1 MATTLRDKLRSQ
13 QGANNTTTVAPQS
26 TGVNYSTKT
35 QSTSPA
41 LPSLG
46 EFYANTINKMKNDP
60 ANRATY
66 ELALNTVT
74 TDPTSP
80 YYNPYTQATINSTGK
95 TYSRRVE
102 DGYAQLNALYSEL
115 SYWVNRT
122 DKGYTDDEIIDK
134 INMNNY
140 DVLKKMDE
148 GRASGRP
155 YELNAPVPYAGK
167 DTMKGMLWSIR
178 NGGQTS
184 GDYAVD
190 SAMNYM
196 GRGNVSPE
204 SRYAH
209 MADATL
215 ETYAPYKAGRSVTTD
230 KYAYQFGA
238 TADFDD
244 SWLLAHD
251 YLKNTEEGSKIYYD
265 IYTANENTKKYEA
278 SVAAFNKF
286 AESQIKVGADPSQFL
301 NPDNLALQDWGKDI
315 LKLVEGQNSGKLVET
330 TRPLDFDWGD
340 VQRRAQEAFER
351 EESKVSAEKFE
362 EDVATALKADEP
374 VKKPDNF
381 FKNTA
386 KKTRDWVVG
395 LFADEATEEETVAL
409 KADDGSF
416 DDVKESVTHSV
427 ETSHATTDDMYDI
440 AVSDADKYAA
450 QNLLPSMN
458 RVREL
463 RETIKAIESY
473 QAYYDKWMPRFEA
486 DPLGSDIYNDPE
498 YINET
503 YDIQKAMEIY
513 DQYGGDVTALE
524 EELKEQMELQRDVM
538 NRYREAGL
546 YGVDKSGDTL
556 LPVISVIDQFSGFT
570 DESYE
575 TPSYQW
581 QDELA
586 SGKKTWDEV
595 STELTAASNQY
606 DSTVRNIDT
615 AIMIAEEA
623 GVSEEYL
630 EGLRATK
637 RAILKEKDAI
647 STAKL
652 RENAD
657 FSEKIAEFDKTV
669 KADGITL
676 GNHLKAYGSGVKWAF
691 GLSGTRDLRNL
702 ESFAAVPRETYIK
715 NRIIKGDGLL
725 AVSPEGT
732 ENDDLIAQLRQLTE
746 DERNTYKYLYMTEG
760 QEKATSYIDA
770 LIPALNARGYESA
783 KEKMSVE
790 GDGLVAGAGKNLLA
804 VVGNTLSIFDFVRN
818 AEMSAKGIEVD
829 PTAPTNWMTA
839 GVSST
844 RSSSKEAIDSN
855 EFLQSHPL
863 LKAVSS
869 IGYDA
874 ATTAADS
881 YAAAM
886 TGGGLFM
893 MAGSAAQNSLI
904 DVKLRGGSDTQ
915 AFLYAGCM
923 AAVETATEY
932 LPLDNLFDTYKRA
945 GAMGVKDLL
954 GQIAIGTFT
963 DAPGEMMSEWLGG
976 IADDVIMQEL
986 SATEYRIAQ
995 LMEENKLTRAEAEKQ
1010 AQKESASNILY
1021 AGLLSVAS
1029 TAGSETAAFATGN
1042 AVNAV
1047 NKVAENVSVR
1057 KEAAKIAGVDL
1068 TPRVLL
1074 PFSNAISA
1082 MDKAFTSKAK
1092 KEEASAK
1099 AMERASVANKL
1110 ASGQYVMDR
1119 DGNVVP
1125 KYSQRELDNQE
1136 RSIAMLKSVESED
1149 SNTTQQAAAVS
1160 SVLESAFG
1168 FDKNVA
1174 DALSKPF
1181 VAQYSSNAVK
1191 VVENMVKASMDTGNP
1206 LTAADVQAYIVDAVV
1221 RPDGMEGQSIS
1232 KGFVGN
1238 GLSTRYQEAAR
1249 FVSPE
1254 TMKAFVSKQ
1263 MVASET
1269 VKALQMMD
1277 SSSFENVRKSLADRR
1292 NVVAEKQRA
1301 FDKATKAVAEA
1312 EAALESAKN
1321 EMRANPTKVD
1331 PKAVINAKKKVDDA
1345 ISARKEA
1352 ANAVEDA
1359 NAAYKEASEEYKAVS
1374 QNLLVAA
1381 RQQATETVNQY
1392 MTEKAV
1398 AEEAAALQAEADA
1411 LAQQESDNLSEM
1423 EFQSYVEE
1431 TAPDATPEQV
1441 EEMRQEFGEQREAV
1455 EQIRTEQVAKE
1466 EANGN
1471 VQTPEQK
1478 QEAKAIENAKAI
1490 GKRFKTNVKTMAL
1503 PSNINGWFNR
1513 DENELVLNSN
1523 LSQEQMLEET
1533 VVHEFS
1539 HKAEDGGRA
1548 YDSYSQAL
1556 LDLVYGGDRKKI
1568 KAEIQKVKGK
1578 RNKELAQMSQTGGE
1592 ETYGKDLRFIDD
1604 DGARKELVAQA
1615 TKELLKGDPNLI
1627 DSFVNADI
1635 DAAYSFFD
1643 RLKFVLKR
1651 MVGIKGTYAEQLK
1664 HTTYLFQKALAKAAE
1679 NGAKTTKQR
1688 VAESKHPASVQF
1700 SIDQWAKATGFKFER
1715 SPDNK
1720 SGYVILDQDGNKIDK
1735 VTKEMMDNTPA
1746 GKLVDLS
1753 VENGT
1758 MVAEEAS
1765 SAKQFLA
1772 DVMNMVVEFED
1783 QEVVWETVASVM
1795 MSSIKKNADKQY
1807 GLTVDYGTICSKT
1820 RDIINV
1826 MSEAMVEKGRGLT
1839 REEVIIAYNKTFGE
1853 GMSVPCPPCYVFAR
1867 WMGVPSLLETM
1878 RKGQERFANATDD
1891 DVNAYIDEVKER
1903 YAPALA
1909 KAKPKKNGKAKTLS
1923 DIMTSRKGSIIK
1935 KLDKIRE
1942 KLAKG
1947 GFKEAEVEK
1956 MSKQYKELEAELEDI
1971 ELYNWV
1977 TQVLCETGS
1986 DNKPIF
1992 DAETGRVRIDP
2003 EYKAVDPKVLLD
2015 MRRTGEFA
2023 DQYPKAWKFRTT
2035 RGAGMGKAQLP
2046 YAGAEIGDVLTGANR
2061 WKADENPLYTG
2072 DDKKALTAIK
2082 NAVRRT
2088 KAQNLIGGNRFQST
2102 SDFRPEWGLD
2112 YLMTFFEMQ
2121 AIGAKGQLYT
2131 KVIEAVDLFASAG
2144 IEVNLSV
2151 MAKGDGW
2158 HLDENGNPVITLEDF
2173 SSVTGIDAE
2182 QAMQKAQEYDN
2193 VQLILVGMNNTHIE
2207 LALADDRIT
2216 YVIPWHSSGNSKKVL
2231 GQLMEAV
2238 GESRGKAQNY
2248 EEFQTDKIGKQ
2259 TTAQKNAW
2267 DMRKKILTGG
2277 FFVDGQH
2284 VEPSEKE
2291 WPVIVGNDYLLDLYN
2306 KFYVDSTS
2314 EAYHVKLNESQAS
2327 QIFPHEYWDTN
2338 STYDTADVNGKRFVE
2353 YCESMGIKPRFP
2365 QFADK
2370 KGYWKLL
2377 IDRPMYSKSGEKKYR
2392 PAGYISTAG
2401 VFNKNAEA
2409 DSTAEKFRLAT
2420 EVSQAKP
2427 GTNEQIQNAKQKLI
2441 DEIDARTAEQHKFDL
2456 SAEHAAPAPAIPANV
2471 QFSLRDDSSSDW
2483 DVDASVEDNI
2493 ANTARAK
2500 ELDEEIS
2507 RLQAEYKAAEKKYNK
2522 ATKGMSVERFRELRA
2537 SGDPII
2543 TEFTKA
2549 QEAYESAKSKREWL
2563 VRNVPKD
2570 VRDAAKKYLGLK
2582 KRYDQTMEY
2591 YKAKPQSSLREEA
2604 ENIAKDM
2611 AVAKREYEELLNPYL
2626 EKRQKNEAKRIESD
2640 VANAPQMPVET
2651 EAVEEQTVEQ
2661 PVETVSEQPVAEESV
2676 IEEAPVPGEPSG
2688 EPSGIYADSKAGD
2701 DSDYGAEDE
2710 PVKPTNEFTYG
2721 TLDPAFKIPEAPKG
2735 KRVHDTSRK
2744 IVADESLP
2752 DAVRMEEAKPE
2763 NSQYEQDSNEA
2774 QHNRAAEIIRRRGI
2788 DNEYER
2794 LMKLESASSPDDI
2807 AEILILEQIYNR
2819 EGTRDMEKLLGV
2831 TKKKRQLSAVAA
2843 TILQSTKSEIA
2854 KMSPTELVSRFLG
2867 ESEDSL
2873 ENFIKDR
2880 PKAAEKIKERADAK
2894 TEALSAAVAG
2904 KNLDEVSE
2912 DNKWY
2917 TPLNEAQMA
2926 VIKEYGLENVERAGI
2941 FYNRATVKQRM
2952 LEAIIQTKD
2961 PFAMTGMGMNLIER
2975 LEYIRSGA
2983 QAITIA
2989 DLNYI
2994 QRNLGEFSFFDGLQ
3008 GGRVSDLALN
3018 RALEAY
3024 GNTKTASSF
3033 EKYRSMRYINMLTSF
3048 TSALK
3053 NIIGNAGGVAFLD
3066 VSHEVENVVDL
3077 GISLITGKRTK
3088 QSLTVQERL
3097 AGWKAFKDESVNT
3110 FRDYFVDKVD
3120 TNPKNDPFNKHRKG
3134 RVYQG
3139 KVGEGARNLQGFLM
3153 SFGDRNFWKRAY
3165 VNSLSEQQKL
3175 LDKGLLLNEDGSVPT
3190 MDQMIERAKYEADY
3204 AVLSEDNFV
3213 SKTFRR
3219 LAVEHPVAAEMIS
3232 YYMPFTGVPTNVI
3245 KRGVEYSP
3253 INAVATVGVALWR
3266 GFRGKTFN
3274 QKKFV
3279 EGVCRPLTAAGV
3291 YMLGSML
3298 YNAGKIKMGTGDD
3311 EDEGTKYYDART
3323 ALGDQYSAYLVDDIS
3338 GTNASLSSLGPVG
3351 TMLLFGAAMS
3361 SELDK
3366 QGEDGKRLMVAVW
3379 NALNHN
3385 FDSIVDASYFNGI
3398 TDFFNPNLDESFFET
3413 GIRLF
3418 GENVAGQMVP
3428 APVAQFAEYLDPY
3441 VRDTKDKN
3449 KIIEIYKSVANKI
3462 PYLRETLPKKVY
3474 VTGVVAETRRP
3485 PVTKFVDPFT
3495 RSHQYEEPELEE
3507 AKRLYEFAKNSGDEK
3522 ISADKNKV
3530 LPEDVLRGKKNS
3542 FKYKSVEYE
3551 LNDEQ
3556 KEAYKLKYGEIWK
3569 AKVAARMNDR
3579 GWAAYDDETKFKLIK
3594 SDMSKAKTETME
3606 WAIENL
3612 ID

>member
-1 MATTLRDKLRSQ
+1 MTTFGAAYIKKPDEKAAPASGEQ
-13 QGANNTTTVAPQS
+13 KFGAAYAGKGSTSANTNTGANFAPARTNS
-26 TGVNYSTKT
+26 
-35 QSTSPA
+35 SPT

-80 YYNPYTQATINSTGK
+80 YYNPYTQATTTSKAK
-95 TYSRRVE
+95 TYSDRVN
-102 DGYAQLNALYSEL
+102 DAYSDLSGLYSEL
-115 SYWVNRT
+115 SYWASRT
-122 DKGYTDDEIIDK
+122 DRAYTDDEIISK
-134 INMNNY
+134 INMGNY
-140 DVLKKMDE
+140 KTLQKMDE
-148 GRASGRP
+148 GRASGKP
-155 YELNAPVPYAGK
+155 YEMSSPVPYAGK

-278 SVAAFNKF
+278 SVAAFNDF
-286 AESQIKVGADPSQFL
+286 VESQIEYGSDPSQFL
-301 NPDNLALQDWGKDI
+301 NPDNLAVHDWGKDI

-330 TRPLDFDWGD
+330 TRPLDFDWGN

-351 EESKVSAEKFE
+351 EENKVPAEQFE

-374 VKKPDNF
+374 VKKPDGF
-381 FKNTA
+381 FKNTF

-450 QNLLPSMN
+450 QNLLPSMY

-503 YDIQKAMEIY
+503 DAIQKAMEIY

-524 EELKEQMELQRDVM
+524 EELKEQMEIQRDVM

-586 SGKKTWDEV
+586 SGEKTWDEV
-595 STELTAASNQY
+595 SAELTATSKQY

-615 AIMIAEEA
+615 AIMVAEEA

-669 KADGITL
+669 KADGISVESL
-676 GNHLKAYGSGVKWAF
+676 AKSYAAGVKFAF
-691 GLSGTRDLRNL
+691 DTSSASRDLRDL
-702 ESFAAVPRETYIK
+702 ESLAAVPRETYIK
-715 NRIIKGDGLL
+715 HRIIKGDGLL

-732 ENDDLIAQLRQLTE
+732 EDDGLISQLKHLTE
-746 DERNTYKYLYMTEG
+746 DERNIYKYLYMTEG
-760 QEKATSYIDA
+760 EEKATAYIDG
-770 LIPALNARGYESA
+770 LIPTLNARGYEDT
-783 KEKMSVE
+783 KEKMSVK
-790 GDGLVAGAGKNLLA
+790 GDSLAVGVGKNILA
-804 VVGNTLSIFDFVRN
+804 TVGNTLSIFDFIRN
-818 AEMSAKGIEVD
+818 VESSARGVEVD

-839 GVSST
+839 GVSSA

-863 LKAVSS
+863 LKAVAS

-874 ATTAADS
+874 TSTAADS

-904 DVKLRGGSDTQ
+904 DVKFRRGSDTQ

-995 LMEENKLTRAEAEKQ
+995 LREENKLTRAEAEKQ

-1029 TAGSETAAFATGN
+1029 TAGSESLAFATGN

-1047 NKVAENVSVR
+1047 NKVAENASVR

-1092 KEEASAK
+1092 KDEASAK

-1160 SVLESAFG
+1160 SVLESTFG

-1191 VVENMVKASMDTGNP
+1191 VAESMVKASMDKRNP
-1206 LTAADVQAYIVDAVV
+1206 LTAADVQAYIVNAVV

-1232 KGFVGN
+1232 KGFGGV
-1238 GLSTRYQEAAR
+1238 GLSTRYREAAR

-1277 SSSFENVRKSLADRR
+1277 SSSFENARKSLADRR
-1292 NVVAEKQRA
+1292 NVVVEKQSA
-1301 FDKATKAVAEA
+1301 FDKATKALAEA

-1392 MTEKAV
+1392 MAEKAV

-1411 LAQQESDNLSEM
+1411 LAQQEADNLSEM
-1423 EFQSYVEE
+1423 EFQNYVEE

-1441 EEMRQEFGEQREAV
+1441 EAMREGFKQAEQQKA
-1455 EQIRTEQVAKE
+1455 EQAP
-1466 EANGN
+1466 A
-1471 VQTPEQK
+1471 TPEEVQLTK
-1478 QEAKAIENAKAI
+1478 TQRTAKAL
-1490 GKRFKTNVKTMAL
+1490 GKRFGIEVEFRDLGEK
-1503 PSNINGWFNR
+1503 INGGYDSTN
-1513 DENELVLNSN
+1513 NKLLLNSR
-1523 LSQEQMLEET
+1523 LTQDEAIIRT
-1533 VVHEFS
+1533 VAHELT
-1539 HKAEDGGRA
+1539 HKAERGGLA
-1548 YDSYSQAL
+1548 YDTFATAL
-1556 LDLVYGGDRKKI
+1556 LDIKYKGDRKKLN
-1568 KAEIQKVKGK
+1568 ADIQKRLGK
-1578 RNKELAQMSQTGGE
+1578 ENAFRANAPQTQDSA
-1592 ETYGKDLRFIDD
+1592 TYGMDLRYISKKD
-1604 DGARKELVAQA
+1604 ARKEIVADLVSDILYGDEALIE
-1615 TKELLKGDPNLI
+1615 EL
-1627 DSFVNADI
+1627 VNKDI
-1635 DAAYSFFD
+1635 DTAYTFFD
-1643 RLKFVLKR
+1643 RLKDVIKR
-1651 MVGIKGTYAEQLK
+1651 LAGIKGNAADQLK
-1664 HTTYLFQKALAKAAE
+1664 RTRDLFEKALAKAAD

-1700 SIDQWAKATGFKFER
+1700 SIDQWAKATGFGFER
-1715 SPDNK
+1715 SADNK
-1720 SGYVILDQDGNKIDK
+1720 GGYVIVDQDGNKVDK
-1735 VTKEMMDNTPA
+1735 VTKGMMVDTPA
-1746 GKLVDLS
+1746 GRLVTTALGK
-1753 VENGT
+1753 GT
-1758 MVAEEAS
+1758 MTATDANN
-1765 SAKQFLA
+1765 AYQFLA

-1783 QEVVWETVASVM
+1783 QETVWELVGSALFSSV
-1795 MSSIKKNADKQY
+1795 KNNSDKQY
-1807 GLTVDYGTICSKT
+1807 GRTVDYGTICSKT
-1820 RDIINV
+1820 RDIVNV
-1826 MSEAMVEKGRGLT
+1826 MSETMLEKGRGLT
-1839 REEVIIAYNKTFGE
+1839 REEVIMAYNKTFGE
-1853 GMSVPCPPCYVFAR
+1853 GMSVPCPPCYVFSR

-1878 RKGQERFANATDD
+1878 RRGQERFANATDA
-1891 DVNAYIDEVKER
+1891 DVNEYINGVKER
-1903 YAPALA
+1903 YAGELA
-1909 KAKPKKNGKAKTLS
+1909 KTKKNGEAKTLAEVMGTHKTN
-1923 DIMTSRKGSIIK
+1923 ILN
-1935 KLDKIRE
+1935 KLDAIRQ
-1942 KLAKG
+1942 
-1947 GFKEAEVEK
+1947 EVASERFNESSLDK
-1956 MSKQYKELEAELEDI
+1956 VREQQKALEAELEDI

-1977 TQVLCETGS
+1977 TQVLCETDSKG
-1986 DNKPIF
+1986 KPI
-1992 DAETGRVRIDP
+1992 EKNGKVSIDKKF
-2003 EYKAVDPKVLLD
+2003 KAVPNEVLLD
-2015 MRRTGEFA
+2015 MRKTGEFA
-2023 DQYPKAWKFRTT
+2023 SGYAKAWKFRTT

-2046 YAGAEIGDVLTGANR
+2046 YAGAEVGDVLTGAKR
-2061 WKADENPLYTG
+2061 WKANENPFYTG
-2072 DDKKALTAIK
+2072 DDAKAKRALA
-2082 NAVRRT
+2082 NAAKRT

-2112 YLMTFFEMQ
+2112 YLMTFFEME

-2144 IEVNLSV
+2144 VEVNLSV

-2158 HLDENGNPVITLEDF
+2158 HLDENGNPVITLDDF

-2182 QAMQKAQEYDN
+2182 QAMQKSQEYDN
-2193 VQLILVGMNNTHIE
+2193 VQLILVGMNDNHIE
-2207 LALADDRIT
+2207 LALADDRISF
-2216 YVIPWHSSGNSKKVL
+2216 VIPWHSSGNSKEVL
-2231 GQLMEAV
+2231 GQMMEAV
-2238 GESRGKAQNY
+2238 GEKRGKAQDY
-2248 EEFQTDKIGKQ
+2248 SDFQTDKIGNQ
-2259 TTAQKNAW
+2259 TPEQKAAW
-2267 DMRKKILTGG
+2267 DLRKKILTGG
-2277 FFVDGQH
+2277 FFVKGKA
-2284 VEPSEKE
+2284 VEPTESEMAT
-2291 WPVIVGNDYLLDLYN
+2291 IAGNDYLLDLYN
-2306 KFYVDSTS
+2306 KMYVDETS
-2314 EAYHVKLNESQAS
+2314 DSYHVKLSAAQAS

-2353 YCESMGIKPRFP
+2353 YCESMGIEPRFP

-2377 IDRPMYSKSGEKKYR
+2377 IDRRMYGRDGNYR
-2392 PAGYISTAG
+2392 PAGYISTSNIK
-2401 VFNKNAEA
+2401 VNALPQ
-2409 DSTAEKFRLAT
+2409 S
-2420 EVSQAKP
+2420 VSQAKP

-2471 QFSLRDDSSSDW
+2471 QFSLRDDSASDW
-2483 DVDASVEDNI
+2483 DVDASVEDNV

-2507 RLQAEYKAAEKKYNK
+2507 RLQVEYKEAEKKYNK

-2563 VRNVPKD
+2563 IRDVPKD

-2591 YKAKPQSSLREEA
+2591 YKEKPQSSLREEA
-2604 ENIAKDM
+2604 ENIAKGM
-2611 AVAKREYEELLNPYL
+2611 TVAKREYEELLNPYL
-2626 EKRQKNEAKRIESD
+2626 EKRQKNEAKRLERD
-2640 VANAPQMPVET
+2640 AANAPQMPVET
-2651 EAVEEQTVEQ
+2651 EVVEEQIVEQ
-2661 PVETVSEQPVAEESV
+2661 PVEAVAEQPVTEEPV
-2676 IEEAPVPGEPSG
+2676 IEEAPAPEEPSG
-2688 EPSGIYADSKAGD
+2688 EPSGIYADPKAGEDNDYGEMPEAEEEEDISDLGGGTEPESDNRFEIPKAPKGYRIHDTSIKYAANTALADSIREAHADPELAHYKQDSNKAQYDRAVEKIQNMGIDEAYKYFVRNAENNPDDVAALKILETYYGREDTADVGKQLAITKKYLEVASKAGATLQATQ
-2701 DSDYGAEDE
+2701 SDWAKMTPSRLRPHVQAKADTVLEEKISKNKKLAEKVNAKANGKAQQVRE
-2710 PVKPTNEFTYG
+2710 AMSNP
-2721 TLDPAFKIPEAPKG
+2721 LD
-2735 KRVHDTSRK
+2735 VTSSDNRFHT
-2744 IVADESLP
+2744 ELN
-2752 DAVRMEEAKPE
+2752 DA
-2763 NSQYEQDSNEA
+2763 
-2774 QHNRAAEIIRRRGI
+2774 
-2788 DNEYER
+2788 
-2794 LMKLESASSPDDI
+2794 
-2807 AEILILEQIYNR
+2807 
-2819 EGTRDMEKLLGV
+2819 
-2831 TKKKRQLSAVAA
+2831 QLA
-2843 TILQSTKSEIA
+2843 TIKL
-2854 KMSPTELVSRFLG
+2854 
-2867 ESEDSL
+2867 
-2873 ENFIKDR
+2873 
-2880 PKAAEKIKERADAK
+2880 
-2894 TEALSAAVAG
+2894 
-2904 KNLDEVSE
+2904 
-2912 DNKWY
+2912 
-2917 TPLNEAQMA
+2917 
-2926 VIKEYGLENVERAGI
+2926 YGLEKVNRAGQ
-2941 FYNRATVKQRM
+2941 FYNRATIEQRM

-2961 PFAMTGMGMNLIER
+2961 PFADTGSGLNLFQR
-2975 LEYIRSGA
+2975 LEYMKQG
-2983 QAITIA
+2983 QPVITIA
-2989 DLNYI
+2989 DVNYI
-2994 QRNLGEFSFFDGLQ
+2994 TRYISEYVHLGKEA
-3008 GGRVSDLALN
+3008 GGRVADLAIN
-3018 RALEAY
+3018 RAYEAY
-3024 GNTKTASSF
+3024 GNIKPVRGKFKTF
-3033 EKYRSMRYINMLTSF
+3033 RYVNMLLSGR
-3048 TSALK
+3048 SAVR
-3053 NIIGNAGGVAFLD
+3053 NIVGNTVNAMVSGANHDLEVLGDAFVGLF
-3066 VSHEVENVVDL
+3066 
-3077 GISLITGKRTK
+3077 TGKRTK
-3088 QSLTVQERL
+3088 AMLTVKERI
-3097 AGWKAFKDESVNT
+3097 AGWKAFAEETKNT
-3110 FRDYFVDKVD
+3110 WNDYFVDRVD
-3120 TNPKNDPFNKHRKG
+3120 TNPKHDPKNENRQA
-3134 RVYQG
+3134 RVY
-3139 KVGEGARNLQGFLM
+3139 EGSVLETARNIQGYMM
-3153 SFGDRNFWKRAY
+3153 SIGDRNYWKKAY
-3165 VNSLSEQQKL
+3165 ANSMVEQQKL
-3175 LDKGLLLNEDGSVPT
+3175 LEAGKLFNPDGTVPT
-3190 MDQMIERAKYEADY
+3190 QKQIVERAEYEADCATFSEKNGVSDTMNY
-3204 AVLSEDNFV
+3204 ISARFPSFADILS
-3213 SKTFRR
+3213 
-3219 LAVEHPVAAEMIS
+3219 I
-3232 YYMPFTGVPTNVI
+3232 YIPFTGVPTNMA
-3245 KRGVEYSP
+3245 KRGIQYSP
-3253 INAVATVGVALWR
+3253 IGFPITLYNLAKNKKEGTGFNQRQFVENITKPLSGLGITALGVAM
-3266 GFRGKTFN
+3266 FK
-3274 QKKFV
+3274 
-3279 EGVCRPLTAAGV
+3279 AG
-3291 YMLGSML
+3291 L
-3298 YNAGKIKMGTGDD
+3298 IKMGTGDD
-3311 EDEGTKYYDART
+3311 DDENKKLYDART
-3323 ALGDQYSAYLVDDIS
+3323 ALGDQYSAYMPGI
-3338 GTNASLSSLGPVG
+3338 GGETNVG
-3351 TMLLFGAAMS
+3351 LNMYGNVGYMLTFGAAMA
-3361 SELDK
+3361 SELEKEDARF
-3366 QGEDGKRLMVAVW
+3366 GEAFY
-3379 NALNHN
+3379 NALGHN
-3385 FDSIVDASYFNGI
+3385 VDALIDSTFVSGL
-3398 TDFFNPNLDESFFET
+3398 TD
-3413 GIRLF
+3413 LF
-3418 GENVAGQMVP
+3418 GGAAYSDQSFWEKAALVAAENIAGQMIP
-3428 APVAQFAEYLDPY
+3428 AWSAQLAESLDPY
-3441 VRDTKDKN
+3441 VRETKDADF
-3449 KIIEIYKSVANKI
+3449 IEQLWNNTLNRIPFARQTLPTKVSVAG
-3462 PYLRETLPKKVY
+3462 TKVR
-3474 VTGVVAETRRP
+3474 TRGTDENGEANIFGRLHN
-3485 PVTKFVDPFT
+3485 FVDPAT

-3507 AKRLYEFAKNSGDEK
+3507 AMRLYEFAKSSNDPDIAKNSK
-3522 ISADKNKV
+3522 SV
-3530 LPEDVLRGKKNS
+3530 LPEDVLRGTKS
-3542 FKYKSVEYE
+3542 AFKYDGVEYE

-3556 KEAYKLKYGEIWK
+3556 KEAYKLKYGEIWT

-3594 SDMSKAKTETME
+3594 SDMSKSKAETME
-3606 WAIENL
+3606 WAIANL
-3612 ID
+3612 IDN